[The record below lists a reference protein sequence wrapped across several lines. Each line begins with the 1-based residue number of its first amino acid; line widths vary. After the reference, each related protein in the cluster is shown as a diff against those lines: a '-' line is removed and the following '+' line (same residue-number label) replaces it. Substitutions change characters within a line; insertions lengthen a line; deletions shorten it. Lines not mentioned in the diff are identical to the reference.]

1 MRPKAA
7 LLLRILLG
15 LVFCYA
21 AYVKLREPWLYFAT
35 SISSY
40 RLLPDWAVLALA
52 RTLPWTELA
61 VGVVLLSGW
70 LLKVASPAASLLLI
84 VFYAAMLRAYAAGA
98 GIDCACF
105 GPGDTIGPL
114 TLARDGALL
123 ACSLLLTVLVF
134 RDGRRSERRLVR
146 RPSVM

>member
-1 MRPKAA
+1 MRARVA
-7 LLLRILLG
+7 IVLRIFLG

-52 RTLPWTELA
+52 RTLPWVELM
-61 VGVVLLSGW
+61 VGVLLAGGL
-70 LLKVASPAASLLLI
+70 LLKLAAPGASLLLI

-123 ACSLLLTVLVF
+123 CCSLVLTFLVL
-134 RDGRRSERRLVR
+134 RRTVVR
-146 RPSVM
+146 PIETAC

>member
-1 MRPKAA
+1 MRAKVAIV
-7 LLLRILLG
+7 LRIFLG

-40 RLLPDWAVLALA
+40 RLLPDWAVLVLA
-52 RTLPWTELA
+52 RTLPWVELIT
-61 VGVVLLSGW
+61 GVLLAGGL
-70 LLKVASPAASLLLI
+70 LLKLAAPGASLLLI
-84 VFYAAMLRAYAAGA
+84 LFYAAMLRAYAAGA

-114 TLARDGALL
+114 TLARDGGLL
-123 ACSLLLTVLVF
+123 CCSLALTFLVL
-134 RDGRRSERRLVR
+134 RRTVVR
-146 RPSVM
+146 PLETA

>member
-1 MRPKAA
+1 VRARIA
-7 LLLRILLG
+7 IALRILLG

-21 AYVKLREPWLYFAT
+21 AYVKLREPWLYFAA

-40 RLLPDWAVLALA
+40 QLLPDWAVFALA
-52 RTLPWTELA
+52 RTLPWTELV
-61 VGVVLLSGW
+61 VGVVLLSGR
-70 LLKVASPAASLLLI
+70 LLKVAAPGASLLLA

-105 GPGDTIGPL
+105 GPGDTIGPW

-123 ACSLLLTVLVF
+123 GCSLVLTVLVL
-134 RDGRRSERRLVR
+134 RLR
-146 RPSVM
+146 KQTLLPSGGVA